1 VILIR
6 SKLLALTK
14 GETMKVKML
23 IAVLCLSTAAAFA
36 VKHSDF
42 SGSWQFNTDKSKN
55 VGMMAQMKMTYAV
68 AQSASALDVTA
79 HTTFQ
84 GRDEDRKTHYD
95 LAGGPSTNESP
106 MGGPAETIS
115 KWSGGNL
122 MTTWTSE
129 SAVAG
134 GPKIV
139 RTETWS
145 LSPDGKTLTIESV
158 RGTNPALVMVFDKSQ

>member
-1 VILIR
+1 
-6 SKLLALTK
+6 
-14 GETMKVKML
+14 
-23 IAVLCLSTAAAFA
+23 
-36 VKHSDF
+36 
-42 SGSWQFNTDKSKN
+42 
-55 VGMMAQMKMTYAV
+55 MMAQMKMTYAV

-122 MTTWTSE
+122 VTTWTSE
-129 SAVAG
+129 SAVAA